1 MYYRILRPPPAAL
14 ECTAGAAGEALPPGT
29 RLQVGDNHRVAVER
43 AVERKIVSILFADL
57 VGFTALS
64 ERLDAEDVAAV
75 QGAYFDTVRQVIGRY
90 GGQLE
95 KFIGDAAMAVFGVPV
110 TRDDDS
116 ERAVRAGLA
125 LASAVEQ
132 LGARVGLER
141 DALAVRVGVNS
152 GEVIHSLG
160 AGPGD
165 AVVTGDPVNVAA
177 RLQAAAASGE
187 VLVGETTALAVAAAV
202 ELEEARA
209 LELKGK
215 AEPVLARSALSIRSE
230 PSRDAA
236 MGALRAPLLGREA
249 ELGRLLAETERAR
262 RESRRLLVV
271 APPGVGKTRL
281 VDEFAVRA
289 SGVAVA

>member
-1 MYYRILRPPPAAL
+1 MR
-14 ECTAGAAGEALPPGT
+14 C
-29 RLQVGDNHRVAVER
+29 VKVEK
-43 AVERKIVSILFADL
+43 AVERKIVSVLFADL

-75 QGAYFDTVRQVIGRY
+75 QRAYFDTVRQVIGRY

-152 GEVIHSLG
+152 GEVVHSVD
-160 AGPGD
+160 AAPGD

-177 RLQAAAASGE
+177 RLQAAAAPGE
-187 VLVGETTALAVAAAV
+187 VLVGETTALAVAGAV
-202 ELEEARA
+202 ELGDARA

-215 AEPVLARSALSIRSE
+215 ADPVRARSVTGIRPE

-249 ELGRLLAETERAR
+249 ELERLLDEVTQAR
-262 RESRRLLVV
+262 RAPRRLLVV

-281 VDEFAVRA
+281 VEELAGRA
-289 SGVAVA
+289 EGTVIARARL